1 MKQLIFLSLLLISF
15 GCTLQAQGY
24 AFGSVVE
31 DFKLKNTD
39 GKWVS
44 LSDFPDAKAYVIV
57 FTCNHCPYAK
67 LYEDRIIAMAEQ
79 YRKKGIVLIAI
90 NPNDA
95 EIVPEDSYA
104 LMVARAKEKNYSFP
118 YLVDE
123 KQDVYPKF
131 GASRTP
137 QVYLLDQQ
145 KKLRYSGAIDDAPK
159 DASLVQTKYLD
170 NAIKALENGKD
181 PDPLLTKAVG
191 CSIKKKA

>member
-1 MKQLIFLSLLLISF
+1 MKQLIFLSLILISF

-67 LYEDRIIAMAEQ
+67 LYEDRIISMAEQ
-79 YRKKGIVLIAI
+79 FRKKGIVLIAI

-104 LMVARAKEKNYSFP
+104 SMVARAKEKNYSFP
-118 YLVDE
+118 YLVDA
-123 KQDVYPKF
+123 KQEVYPKF

-181 PDPLLTKAVG
+181 PDPQLTKAVG

>member
-1 MKQLIFLSLLLISF
+1 MKQLIFLSLILISF

-123 KQDVYPKF
+123 KQEVYPKF

-181 PDPLLTKAVG
+181 PDPQLTKAVG

>member
-1 MKQLIFLSLLLISF
+1 MKQLIFLSLILISF

-79 YRKKGIVLIAI
+79 YRKNGIVLIAI

-104 LMVARAKEKNYSFP
+104 LMVARAKEKKYSFP

-123 KQDVYPKF
+123 KQEIYPKF

-181 PDPLLTKAVG
+181 PDPQLTKAVG